1 MKKIWLLCLCLA
13 SFSLV
18 GCFHVPDE
26 DWLPSKNNAETWN
39 IQKDE
44 EMEQALNSLMQWFDI
59 ISSDWNELKNEE
71 NEETI
76 SEEVENAI
84 NEFMDGVNLISS
96 EWDEMNNEEDTGE
109 KREKRE
115 NNNNEKISNNEIEDQ
130 EREDEDTNDEDIVT
144 EE

>member
-26 DWLPSKNNAETWN
+26 DWLPSKNKVNIWN
-39 IQKDE
+39 TQKND
-44 EMEQALNSLMQWFDI
+44 
-59 ISSDWNELKNEE
+59 
-71 NEETI
+71 
-76 SEEVENAI
+76 EVENAI
-84 NEFMDGVNLISS
+84 NEFMDEVTLISS

-115 NNNNEKISNNEIEDQ
+115 KKENVE
-130 EREDEDTNDEDIVT
+130 
-144 EE
+144 

>member
-1 MKKIWLLCLCLA
+1 MKNFWLLCLCLA
-13 SFSLV
+13 SLSLV

-44 EMEQALNSLMQWFDI
+44 EMEQVLNSLMQWFDI

-76 SEEVENAI
+76 SEEVENIEAEWDSETNPAKKI
-84 NEFMDGVNLISS
+84 DGVERYDEPKRKDNVDKYENTENIQEDVIS
-96 EWDEMNNEEDTGE
+96 EE
-109 KREKRE
+109 
-115 NNNNEKISNNEIEDQ
+115 
-130 EREDEDTNDEDIVT
+130 
-144 EE
+144 

>member
-13 SFSLV
+13 SLGLV

-59 ISSDWNELKNEE
+59 ISSDWNDLKNNDKIGNDIIYDTWSELTWNETQKGNESNLLLQATEHSPTEIIE
-71 NEETI
+71 NTI
-76 SEEVENAI
+76 ELQGQDEVRRMKENWY
-84 NEFMDGVNLISS
+84 L
-96 EWDEMNNEEDTGE
+96 
-109 KREKRE
+109 
-115 NNNNEKISNNEIEDQ
+115 
-130 EREDEDTNDEDIVT
+130 
-144 EE
+144 